1 MREKFIIDVSS
12 EKCQIDNPIVILKD
26 YDENAESCASKK
38 DAIDLSIKLMS
49 ALLNLSY
56 SIRKKLGTALQS
68 ISSNRHLDLSDE
80 LAEIRKRCSIAKEL
94 CSCSVLKTNV
104 EKRIYSEISEK
115 FNVRDII
122 FQIDN
127 AIETIEHYNEV
138 EIDRKA
144 EKMNTTLFITGYLG
158 LILAVF
164 AFLPLNFG
172 DLLWFR
178 IPDAYYPV
186 RWAAF

>member
-1 MREKFIIDVSS
+1 MFHLI
-12 EKCQIDNPIVILKD
+12 
-26 YDENAESCASKK
+26 
-38 DAIDLSIKLMS
+38 
-49 ALLNLSY
+49 NL
-56 SIRKKLGTALQS
+56 I
-68 ISSNRHLDLSDE
+68 
-80 LAEIRKRCSIAKEL
+80 
-94 CSCSVLKTNV
+94 
-104 EKRIYSEISEK
+104 
-115 FNVRDII
+115 
-122 FQIDN
+122 N

-186 RWAAF
+186 RWAAFISIVIMTVLICRSIYICYKYFDNKKSRKMYVESSQNRKNTMKHRKKNLEKIMVLISLGLLIFILITVVVFCFLSMFGKYQVHL